1 MKDDAKEGDYK
12 SGGWAALANAP
23 LFIQENPVQILAQ
36 TEIFFFL
43 FCLCLI

>member
-1 MKDDAKEGDYK
+1 
-12 SGGWAALANAP
+12 

-43 FCLCLI
+43 FCLCLIWIKICRFLTFENY